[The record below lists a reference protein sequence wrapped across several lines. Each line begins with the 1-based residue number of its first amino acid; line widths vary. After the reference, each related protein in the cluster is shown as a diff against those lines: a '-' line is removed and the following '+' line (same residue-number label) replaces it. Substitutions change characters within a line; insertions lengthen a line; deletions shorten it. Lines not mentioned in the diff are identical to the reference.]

1 MLILTRKTGKAVRIG
16 DSIEIYILEVKGDLV
31 RLGIQAP
38 RDVAIVRH
46 EMVDLVRNQNRE
58 AAEEVEVDILDG
70 FSDLTLRSPKMG
82 APKSSINGARA
93 TSGSGVANLKH
104 G

>member
-1 MLILTRKTGKAVRIG
+1 MLILTRKPGKAVRIG
-16 DSIEIYILEVKGDLV
+16 DSIEVYILEVKGDLV

-46 EMVDLVRNQNRE
+46 EMIDQVRDQNRE
-58 AAEEVEVDILDG
+58 AAEVDVDILEG
-70 FSDLTLRSPKMG
+70 FSHLTLRGPILSVPQ
-82 APKSSINGARA
+82 SSRSGPRA
-93 TSGSGVANLKH
+93 TNGSGVANLKH